1 MNRMGIWGAW
11 GLCLGLCVG
20 CGGGDRPADETR
32 AADDIDIAETTTIT
46 ETGCLTSAGD
56 RFVLTAL
63 EGGGG
68 AQTELYQLIGAEA
81 DLRPHVGREVNVSGM
96 AEPAQVATVRE
107 TSPAGATGTAGGGA
121 AADAGAGV
129 QAEVRTESETRLET
143 RRMQVTSVTPTGD
156 ECASGAAR

>member
-1 MNRMGIWGAW
+1 MDRMGIWGAW
-11 GLCLGLCVG
+11 GLCLGLSVG
-20 CGGGDRPADETR
+20 CGGDRPADETR
-32 AADDIDIAETTTIT
+32 ANDDIDISETTTIT
-46 ETGCLTSAGD
+46 ETGCLTSSGD

-107 TSPAGATGTAGGGA
+107 TSPAAPTGTGGGGV
-121 AADAGAGV
+121 DAGAGV

-156 ECASGAAR
+156 ECVSGAAR